1 MYSIIIQKCCFWPL
15 NFIKIAFRAPSL
27 KSKCQTLGV
36 TISWLVGAG
45 VWGIYTWVLS
55 NWLGKLN
62 AWQDFLI
69 MGPTCP
75 AWLLGLAGYC
85 WALSPM
91 GIFSLF
97 LLGKIVAP
105 SLSLSYYYYYLGG
118 VSVSWLV
125 GAGVG
130 ESIHELNV
138 DGMILIFTWFTSL
151 LNFWRG
157 VVTREMLQGPFIIH
171 DVGLENLIILTFSAI
186 LQLRLARC

>member
-1 MYSIIIQKCCFWPL
+1 MLFLTTKL
-15 NFIKIAFRAPSL
+15 IKIAFWAPSL

-62 AWQDFLI
+62 PWQDFLI

-85 WALSPM
+85 WALSPIS
-91 GIFSLF
+91 IFSPF
-97 LLGKIVAP
+97 LLKKLSHP
-105 SLSLSYYYYYLGG
+105 LSLSLSYYYYIGG

-130 ESIHELNV
+130 ESI
-138 DGMILIFTWFTSL
+138 
-151 LNFWRG
+151 
-157 VVTREMLQGPFIIH
+157 
-171 DVGLENLIILTFSAI
+171 GLENLIILTFSAI
-186 LQLRLARC
+186 LRPRLARC

>member
-1 MYSIIIQKCCFWPL
+1 MLFLTTK
-15 NFIKIAFRAPSL
+15 FIKIALRAPSL

-45 VWGIYTWVLS
+45 VWGICTWVLS

-97 LLGKIVAP
+97 LLKKMSHP
-105 SLSLSYYYYYLGG
+105 LSLSYYYYLGG

-130 ESIHELNV
+130 ESIHELNFN
-138 DGMILIFTWFTSL
+138 GMILIFTWFTSL

-157 VVTREMLQGPFIIH
+157 VVIREMLQGPFIIH

-186 LQLRLARC
+186 LQPRLARC